1 MSRIERRVAVLVV
14 GGAFLRVAQDF
25 VGLAQLL
32 EFFLRRVVARVFV
45 RVIFYGQLA
54 VAFSDFL
61 KRDFAAD
68 FKNLVIIAFGHLIP
82 LQKRAQTYGNGGKWQ
97 ELMAGR
103 VTPHGERTDEIF
115 SVLTVLKNNHATKER
130 NKMKSMFPLTLAAV
144 VSTLFISSAPLRASD
159 TDDRIESSA
168 AKSYTF
174 KTYLKDDSIKIE
186 SKDGVVTLTGTVAD
200 ASHKSMA
207 ENTVASLP
215 DVKSVD
221 DQLKINGEQPAEHSD
236 AWITTKVKTA
246 LLFHRNVSATGTT
259 VYTKNGVVT
268 LQGEASSMAQ
278 KELTTE
284 YAKDIDNVKSVNN
297 EMTIAKTPATPDATV
312 GDKID
317 DASITAQVKSSL
329 LSHRSTSSLHTTV
342 STTDGVVTVGGVA
355 KNDAEKSLVTKLAT
369 DINGVTSVVN
379 NMTIAVQAAAN

>member
-1 MSRIERRVAVLVV
+1 
-14 GGAFLRVAQDF
+14 
-25 VGLAQLL
+25 
-32 EFFLRRVVARVFV
+32 
-45 RVIFYGQLA
+45 
-54 VAFSDFL
+54 
-61 KRDFAAD
+61 
-68 FKNLVIIAFGHLIP
+68 
-82 LQKRAQTYGNGGKWQ
+82 
-97 ELMAGR
+97 
-103 VTPHGERTDEIF
+103 
-115 SVLTVLKNNHATKER
+115 
-130 NKMKSMFPLTLAAV
+130 MKSMFPLTLAAV
-144 VSTLFISSAPLRASD
+144 VSTLFIGSAPLRASD

-268 LQGEASSMAQ
+268 LQGEAGSMAQ

-297 EMTIAKTPATPDATV
+297 EMTVAKTPSMPDATV

-342 STTDGVVTVGGVA
+342 STADGVVTLGGVA

-379 NMTIAVQAAAN
+379 KMTIAVQAAAN